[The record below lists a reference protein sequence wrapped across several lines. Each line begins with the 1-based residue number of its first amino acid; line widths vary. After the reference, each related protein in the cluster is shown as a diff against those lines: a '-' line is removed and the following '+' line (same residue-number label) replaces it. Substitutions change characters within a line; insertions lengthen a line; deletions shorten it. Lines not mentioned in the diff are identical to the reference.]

1 MPRGTLVDGEA
12 MQHIAL
18 RIISAQNL
26 PRPKT
31 ANPQVMVE
39 IYGLP
44 CDQRY
49 QNTEVLWGEGT
60 APAWNETFAFNIS
73 APQLAMIRISLL
85 DASGRVRKRLGL
97 LGQASMPLDSFRE
110 GYRHVSDPFAC
121 MRVLAAPGVTCAC
134 TLAHAHGVVV
144 CQGRHRSSIPHATIH
159 ARSRARLGSRY
170 SARQGCCL
178 IPGFALARLQVR
190 LFSPEGEPLSSTV
203 FVHMTKQRGRQL
215 SAEYMA
221 AMPKPPLHF
230 QDSDA
235 LTGEGFR
242 FLKTKVCPD

>member
-60 APAWNETFAFNIS
+60 APAWKETFAFNIS
-73 APQLAMIRISLL
+73 APQLAMIRLSLL
-85 DASGRVRKRLGL
+85 DASGRVRTRFGL

-110 GYRHVSDPFAC
+110 GYRHVSGPFAC
-121 MRVLAAPGVTCAC
+121 LRVLAAPGVSC
-134 TLAHAHGVVV
+134 AHAHNDGD
-144 CQGRHRSSIPHATIH
+144 GIDSIPRDH
-159 ARSRARLGSRY
+159 ART
-170 SARQGCCL
+170 QPCT
-178 IPGFALARLQVR
+178 PGQ
-190 LFSPEGEPLSSTV
+190 
-203 FVHMTKQRGRQL
+203 
-215 SAEYMA
+215 
-221 AMPKPPLHF
+221 
-230 QDSDA
+230 
-235 LTGEGFR
+235 
-242 FLKTKVCPD
+242 